1 VFIKTFPARLAQHL
15 QKRLWGSHAESVT
28 RSASARSGI
37 LLVEGVNDVGTFKA
51 LLAKVPGTRMP
62 TKDQEFV
69 ILPLGGNTLVN
80 GSREA
85 ELREFLRLNHPNF
98 VAVIDSERNG
108 PNDPPDKAHAAFRA
122 LCDRIGLRCYVLER
136 RSIECYFTEEA
147 IQSVYG
153 PDFHAFGEYGTQ
165 PYGWHNQQNAA
176 VARAMSLDD
185 IAGTDL
191 ERILLEL

>member
-1 VFIKTFPARLAQHL
+1 MFIKTVPGRLLHHFRTRICAS
-15 QKRLWGSHAESVT
+15 RADSVT
-28 RSASARSGI
+28 QSDSATRGI

-51 LLAKVPGTRMP
+51 FLAKLPGTSMP
-62 TKDQEFV
+62 TKDQEFL

-80 GSREA
+80 GSRRA
-85 ELREFLRLNHPNF
+85 ELEEFTRLNHPKF

-108 PNDPPDKAHAAFRA
+108 PDDSADKAHTAFKE

-136 RSIECYFTEEA
+136 RSIECYFTEAA

-153 PDFHAFGEYGTQ
+153 PGFHAFGEYGTQ

-176 VARAMSLDD
+176 VARAMSLED

-191 ERILLEL
+191 ERILREL